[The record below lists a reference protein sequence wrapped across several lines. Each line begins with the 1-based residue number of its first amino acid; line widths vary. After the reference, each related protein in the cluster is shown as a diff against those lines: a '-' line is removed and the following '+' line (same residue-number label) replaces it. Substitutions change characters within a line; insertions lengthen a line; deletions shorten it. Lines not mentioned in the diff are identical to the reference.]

1 MGTLVDGVWQYDEA
15 DDAAP
20 VSDLLNLLGDSV
32 RDRADALDDKI
43 ESRERSRSGTA
54 TLTSP
59 TTSVMVTSTI
69 AFGVTY
75 AAPPNVVV
83 GTVITTTGVVINAYA
98 ISITT
103 TGFQIRYRAT
113 GAVGSNV
120 TVSWVASGTAA

>member
-32 RDRADALDDKI
+32 RDRTESLDDKI
-43 ESRERSRSGTA
+43 DSRERSRSGTA

-59 TTSVMVTSTI
+59 TTAVATTGVI

-83 GTVITTTGVVINAYA
+83 GTVVTIPGLVVNAYA
-98 ISITT
+98 ITVTT

-113 GAVGSNV
+113 GTVGSNV